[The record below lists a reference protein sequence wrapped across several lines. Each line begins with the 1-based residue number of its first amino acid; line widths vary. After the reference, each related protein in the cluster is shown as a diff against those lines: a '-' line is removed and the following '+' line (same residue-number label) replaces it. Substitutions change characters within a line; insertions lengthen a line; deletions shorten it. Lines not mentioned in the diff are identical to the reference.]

1 MEINGKT
8 ILITG
13 GLGSLGGGIADALK
27 KCGANVVIFDQ
38 DDDPKRNAFK
48 VDVTK
53 ETEIEDALQKI
64 ERVDVLINCAGEIY
78 SEPFIN
84 VMKKERHAKN
94 SWDRVLNNN
103 LNSCFLMSSQAAQ
116 KMAASRTRGVIINFS
131 SISAQGN
138 MGQAA
143 YAAAKAGIEALTK
156 VMAKELGMFKIRTC
170 AIAPG
175 FIETPS
181 TKAALSD
188 SLIDHWKK
196 QTPLRTLGQMEDIVS
211 TVKYIIETDYLSGAV
226 IHIDGGLTI

>member
-1 MEINGKT
+1 MEIKGKT

-13 GLGSLGGGIADALK
+13 GLGSLGGGIAQALK
-27 KCGANVVIFDQ
+27 KYDANVVIFDRM
-38 DDDPKRNAFK
+38 DDPTQNAFR
-48 VDVTK
+48 VDVTD
-53 ETEIEDALQKI
+53 EGEIAKALQKL
-64 ERVDVLINCAGEIY
+64 EKVDVLINCAGEIY
-78 SEPFIN
+78 SEPFVN
-84 VMKKERHAKN
+84 VMKKERHAKAT
-94 SWDRVLNNN
+94 WDRILNNN
-103 LNSCFLMSSQAAQ
+103 LNSCFLMSSQVAQ
-116 KMAASRTRGVIINFS
+116 KMAASRTRGLIINFS

-143 YAAAKAGIEALTK
+143 YSAAKAGIEALTK
-156 VMAKELGMFKIRTC
+156 VMAKELGMFKIRAC

>member
-8 ILITG
+8 ILVTG
-13 GLGSLGGGIADALK
+13 GLGSLGGGIADVLK

-53 ETEIEDALQKI
+53 ETEIEEALQKI

-103 LNSCFLMSSQAAQ
+103 LNSCFLMSSQVAQ
-116 KMAASRTRGVIINFS
+116 KMAVSRTRGLIINFS

>member
-1 MEINGKT
+1 MEIKGKT

-27 KCGANVVIFDQ
+27 KCGANIIVFDRI
-38 DDDPKRNAFK
+38 DDPGHNAFQ
-48 VDVTK
+48 VDVTN
-53 ETEIEDALQKI
+53 ETEIETALQKI
-64 ERVDVLINCAGEIY
+64 EKVDVLINCAGEIY

-84 VMKKERHAKN
+84 VMKKQRHAKAA
-94 SWDRVLNNN
+94 WDRVLNNN
-103 LNSCFLMSSQAAQ
+103 LNSCFLMSSQVAE
-116 KMAASRTRGVIINFS
+116 KMALSRTKGVIINFS

-138 MGQAA
+138 MGQVA
-143 YAAAKAGIEALTK
+143 YSAAKAGIEAMTK
-156 VMAKELGMFKIRTC
+156 VMAKELGVFQIRVC
-170 AIAPG
+170 AVAPG

-196 QTPLRTLGQMEDIVS
+196 QTPLRKLGQMEDIIS
-211 TVKYIIETDYLSGAV
+211 TMKYIIETDYLSGAV

>member
-1 MEINGKT
+1 MEIKGKT

-27 KCGANVVIFDQ
+27 KCGANIIVFDRIN
-38 DDDPKRNAFK
+38 DPGHNAFQ
-48 VDVTK
+48 VDVTN
-53 ETEIEDALQKI
+53 ETEIEAALQKI
-64 ERVDVLINCAGEIY
+64 EKVDVLINCAGEIY

-84 VMKKERHAKN
+84 VMKKQRHGKDT
-94 SWDRVLNNN
+94 WDRVLNNN
-103 LNSCFLMSSQAAQ
+103 LNSCFLMNSQVAE
-116 KMAASRTRGVIINFS
+116 KMALSRTKGVIINFS

-143 YAAAKAGIEALTK
+143 YSAAKAGIEALTR
-156 VMAKELGMFKIRTC
+156 VMAKELGMFQIRVC
-170 AIAPG
+170 AVAPG

-196 QTPLRTLGQMEDIVS
+196 QTPLRKLGQMEDIIS
-211 TVKYIIETDYLSGAV
+211 TMKYIIETDYLSGAV